1 MTTENMMD
9 EYRRLIRSRVESSNN
24 PATPAVRAGERK
36 GKTMKTI
43 KSGDKLTARSIGDWN
58 CVYVAEILGRKGKF
72 VTVKADGRE
81 KRVMVR
87 TDHEGNEF
95 IFALGQ
101 YSMAPVF
108 KAA

>member
-1 MTTENMMD
+1 
-9 EYRRLIRSRVESSNN
+9 
-24 PATPAVRAGERK
+24 
-36 GKTMKTI
+36 MKTI
-43 KSGDKLTARSIGDWN
+43 NPGDKLTARSIGDYD
-58 CVYVAEILGRKGKF
+58 CVFVAEILDRKGKF
-72 VTVKADGRE
+72 VTVKAIGNE

-87 TDHEGNEF
+87 ADSDGDEY